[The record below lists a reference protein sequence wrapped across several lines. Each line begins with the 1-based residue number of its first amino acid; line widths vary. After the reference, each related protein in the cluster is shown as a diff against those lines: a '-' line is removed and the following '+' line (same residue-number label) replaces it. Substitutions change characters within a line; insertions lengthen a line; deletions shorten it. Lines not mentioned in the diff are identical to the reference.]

1 MQRMEQATTRKRHG
15 GYFTEE
21 RPHSGAQH
29 RGRETSA
36 EEDGENE
43 R

>member
-1 MQRMEQATTRKRHG
+1 MQRMEQATTGKRHG
-15 GYFTEE
+15 GYFIEE
-21 RPHSGAQH
+21 RPCSGAQH
-29 RGRETSA
+29 RRKATSA